1 MFRKSLTIN
10 ALAAVMLLGGVAF
23 TQTSC
28 SQADKKEVS
37 AESDQAYQDFQTFVS
52 DTEAKADATTDQIEA
67 DYERET
73 AQMKADFDAKVAAV
87 DKYADQYDD
96 NRRQEVEALRTRYTS
111 AYDKREAAWKNRSAT
126 AGTAAGSTATGGT
139 MTMGKYYKPSS
150 PASRITAANARATYE
165 AFVNDIKKNEDRYDI
180 DDWRNINAEWRA
192 LDEAYD
198 KVKGD
203 IPAKDLAEIQK
214 EKLKYAAFKSY
225 DKTEAR
231 VAQGADAVSGEAK
244 EVKAETADER
254 SKVGQAV
261 SNTASDVKEAG
272 KDVGQGAAKVG
283 KDVGQGAAKVGKDVG
298 QGAAKVGRKVGGAVK
313 GAYKDVKAE
322 VKNTDND

>member
-1 MFRKSLTIN
+1 MFRKTLTLH
-10 ALAAVMLLGGVAF
+10 ALSAMLLMGGVAF

-28 SQADKKEVS
+28 TEGQKKEVS
-37 AESDQAYQDFQTFVS
+37 AESDQAYNDFATFVS
-52 DTEAKADATTDQIEA
+52 DTEAKADAVANEAEA
-67 DYERET
+67 DYDQET
-73 AQMKADFDAKVAAV
+73 AQLKSDFDAKVAAV

-96 NRRQEVEALRTRYTS
+96 ARRQEIEALRTRYTT
-111 AYDKREAAWKNRSAT
+111 AYDKREMSWKNRSG
-126 AGTAAGSTATGGT
+126 GTATSGT
-139 MTMGKYYKPSS
+139 MKVGKYYKPMN
-150 PASRITAANARATYE
+150 PAAQITAANARTTYE
-165 AFVNDIKKNEDRYDI
+165 NFVRNIKQNEDKYDI
-180 DDWRNINAEWRA
+180 DDWRYINSEWRA

-214 EKLKYAAFKSY
+214 EKLKYAAFKSF

-254 SKVGQAV
+254 SKVGQAA

-272 KDVGQGAAKVG
+272 KDVGQGAANVG
-283 KDVGQGAAKVGKDVG
+283 K
-298 QGAAKVGRKVGGAVK
+298 KVGGAVK
-313 GAYKDVKAE
+313 GAYKEVKSE